1 VLFLMTQVVADP
13 RRSQEPL
20 LVRVSEGDAG
30 ALRALYDAHASRAM
44 AVALR
49 ILSSRADAE
58 EVVQETFVEL
68 WKRAAQFDSARG
80 DGLSWILTI
89 ARTRAIDRLR
99 ARNTATRIALVASA
113 QPVAP
118 AGAVPLELVEQR
130 QDRERVA
137 EALSGLPAEQRG
149 ALELAYYEGLT
160 HREIAERTQTP
171 LGTVKTRLRL
181 ALEKLAHLLGAES

>member
-1 VLFLMTQVVADP
+1 MTQVVADP